1 MKYIKSTMV
10 GINYLKSMIVC
21 INYLK
26 SMIVCINSTLNVIW
40 YVLITLYRIPW
51 SLHSLSASDL
61 VYEFIPWHTTK
72 SIQVEIV
79 IKSTYEVDTSEELR
93 VHTKWI
99 RR

>member
-51 SLHSLSASDL
+51 SLHMLSASDL
-61 VYEFIPWHTTK
+61 VYELTSWHTTK
-72 SIQVEIV
+72 WIQVV
-79 IKSTYEVDTSEELR
+79 ILVR
-93 VHTKWI
+93 
-99 RR
+99 